1 MYILTCVHS
10 STVILQGCM
19 EVLEL
24 VGTLVCVCLYCSFLT
39 LATDSCNAA
48 QVNTQFCACTCV
60 WCMYDCMYIQYV
72 CSELLYYTVD
82 REQ

>member
-1 MYILTCVHS
+1 MYILTCVRS
-10 STVILQGCM
+10 STVIFQGCKK
-19 EVLEL
+19 VLEL
-24 VGTLVCVCLYCSFLT
+24 IGILVFVCLYCSFPT

-60 WCMYDCMYIQYV
+60 WCMCEYVRIQCV
-72 CSELLYYTVD
+72 CLELLYYTTE